1 MEAIMPAHAIDL
13 ETKEQGQIWLLPPYS
28 YSIRQ
33 IAGELDVGVA
43 TVQKWRQQ
51 LADNGHQLENDR
63 PEDNSFSAEQKFS
76 AVIETALLSEHELAG
91 YCREHGMYVD
101 HVKKWKAVSIAA
113 HTPNQESQYKL
124 DSVRRADK
132 KKIKLLEKELN
143 RKDKALAETAA
154 LLVLREKYNALW
166 DNSEED

>member
-1 MEAIMPAHAIDL
+1 MEAIMPAHTVDL
-13 ETKEQGQIWLLPPYS
+13 ETKQQAQTWLLPPYS

-33 IAGELDVGVA
+33 IASELEVGIA

-51 LADNGHQLENDR
+51 LVDSGQELESNKV
-63 PEDNSFSAEQKFS
+63 EDNSFSAEQKFA

-91 YCREHGMYVD
+91 YCREHGMYVE
-101 HVKKWKAVSIAA
+101 HVKQWKVLSIAA
-113 HTPNQESQYKL
+113 HTTKQESQYKL

-132 KKIKLLEKELN
+132 KKIKSLEKELN

>member
-1 MEAIMPAHAIDL
+1 MPTHPVDL
-13 ETKEQGQIWLLPPYS
+13 ETKQQGQTWLLPPYS

-51 LADNGHQLENDR
+51 LVNNGHKFENDK
-63 PEDNSFSAEQKFS
+63 PEDKSFSAEQKFA
-76 AVIETALLSEHELAG
+76 AVIATALMSEHELAA
-91 YCREHGMYVD
+91 YCRESGMYVE
-101 HVKKWKAVSIAA
+101 HVKKWKALSIAA
-113 HTPNQESQYKL
+113 HSSKQESQYKL
-124 DSVRRADK
+124 DSARRADK
-132 KKIKLLEKELN
+132 KKIKSLEKELT